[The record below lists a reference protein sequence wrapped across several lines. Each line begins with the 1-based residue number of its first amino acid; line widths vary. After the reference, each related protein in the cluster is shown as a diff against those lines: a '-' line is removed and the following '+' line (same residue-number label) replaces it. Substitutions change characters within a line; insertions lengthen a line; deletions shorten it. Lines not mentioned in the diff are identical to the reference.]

1 MSIQQIIQMLRAWR
15 WLIIGVAAIV
25 TVTAALYALSLP
37 KTYVASSAVV
47 VDIKGA
53 DPVSGTALSAQ
64 LLPGYIPTQ
73 IDIINSDR
81 VALKVVQ
88 ALKLAQSPD
97 IREQWDKATGSEGS
111 IDMWLVQM
119 LKSKLRVSP
128 SRESSVISIAFTAND
143 PKFAAAVANAFAQA
157 YIDVNL
163 ELKVEP
169 ARQYAVWFDERT
181 RTLKTNL
188 EEAQQRLSAFQREN
202 GIVATADERLD
213 IENAR
218 LNELSSQL
226 SAVQAQRTDT
236 SSRQRESASPDSL
249 PEVVGNS
256 LVQSLKAE
264 MSRLEAERDQIAS
277 RYGANHPERR
287 RNEAEL
293 AAVRSRLATET
304 QRVAS
309 SIGAANRV
317 NQSREAE
324 VRGALEAQRRRV
336 LQLRGKQ
343 DQIAVL
349 QRDVEAAQ
357 RLYDVVTQRLAQSNL
372 ESQTQQTNIVV
383 LTRAEPPTFPAAP
396 NVVASTGMG
405 GIIGL
410 LIGIAMALVLE
421 LRNRRVRSTE
431 DLISAIGVP
440 VLTVLQAAP
449 VPRRRAGWRPA
460 LT

>member
-15 WLIIGVAAIV
+15 WLIVGVAAIV

-37 KTYVASSAVV
+37 KSYIASSAVV

-97 IREQWDKATGSEGS
+97 IREQWDKATKGEGS
-111 IDMWLVQM
+111 IEMWLVQM

-143 PKFAAAVANAFAQA
+143 PQFAATVANAFAQA

-181 RTLKTNL
+181 QTLKGNL
-188 EEAQQRLSAFQREN
+188 EAAQQRLSAFQRQN

-256 LVQSLKAE
+256 LVQSLKADLV
-264 MSRLEAERDQIAS
+264 RLEAERDQIAS

-293 AAVRSRLATET
+293 SAVRARLASET

-324 VRGALEAQRRRV
+324 VRAALEAQRRRV
-336 LQLRGKQ
+336 LELRGKQ

-357 RLYDVVTQRLAQSNL
+357 KLYDVVTQRLAQSNL

-396 NVVASTGMG
+396 NVVVSTGMG
-405 GIIGL
+405 GAIGL
-410 LIGIAMALVLE
+410 LIGVAMALVLE

-431 DLISAIGVP
+431 DLIAAIGVP
-440 VLTVLQAAP
+440 VLTILPTAQTA
-449 VPRRRAGWRPA
+449 RRRAGWRPA